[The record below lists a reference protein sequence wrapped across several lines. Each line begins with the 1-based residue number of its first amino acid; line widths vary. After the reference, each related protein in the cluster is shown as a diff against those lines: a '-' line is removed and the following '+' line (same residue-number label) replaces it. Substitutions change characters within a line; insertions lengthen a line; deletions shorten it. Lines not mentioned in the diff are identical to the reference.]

1 MKYLSVILLFVFTAT
16 CAQASTASDPA
27 QSLKSTLEASLDVIC
42 GPDYAAASL
51 EEKQTL
57 IRDVVEQEYNLDILI
72 RRAIGRNWELMTA
85 NEQVQVLEL
94 VKQLVVKAYIKG
106 LDGKARPQLSF
117 GDTIQVSDKRV
128 EVQSQV
134 LTGEK
139 TIHVTYRLGRMQSG
153 WEIYDIVAE
162 DISVVSNYRQQLDD
176 HFRQGNGAE
185 LVQKLENLLSREDLN
200 EDIKL

>member
-1 MKYLSVILLFVFTAT
+1 MRVHL
-16 CAQASTASDPA
+16 
-27 QSLKSTLEASLDVIC
+27 
-42 GPDYAAASL
+42 
-51 EEKQTL
+51 
-57 IRDVVEQEYNLDILI
+57 
-72 RRAIGRNWELMTA
+72 
-85 NEQVQVLEL
+85 L